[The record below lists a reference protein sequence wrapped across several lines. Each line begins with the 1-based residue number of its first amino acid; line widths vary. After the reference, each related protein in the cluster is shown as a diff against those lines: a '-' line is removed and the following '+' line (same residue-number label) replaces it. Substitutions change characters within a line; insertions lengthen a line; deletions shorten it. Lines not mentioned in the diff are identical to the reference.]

1 MRWAI
6 MVALA
11 LFTSAPAAAQ
21 QTEAKF
27 ALIIANFDY
36 DGDGRISATPEAV
49 TRAQER
55 GYVGDLA
62 NPWFDSVRVGEALRN
77 AGFAV
82 EVIQNADR
90 ATMLG
95 AVMRARFRAQSAG
108 PDAALVIYYSGH
120 GVQIHGRTY
129 LVSARAHLTPAPP
142 ETPADVDRIGA
153 VLGPSLQELLA
164 GARPRTAPGY
174 ELFLVDACRD
184 NPWEEEVRA
193 LLAPGANY
201 VGERGFGALSLP
213 ARVIVGFSA
222 QPGQLAQDGLSA
234 ASSPF
239 ANAIARR
246 AGQRGLAIDQMLQSA
261 TGEVAAT
268 SGAQQ
273 IPAIVGRLGDA
284 TSLRR

>member
-6 MVALA
+6 MLALA
-11 LFTSAPAAAQ
+11 LFASATAAAQ
-21 QTEAKF
+21 PTQAKF

-36 DGDGRISATPEAV
+36 DGDGRISATPEAI

-62 NPWFDSVRVGEALRN
+62 NPWFDSVRVSEALRN
-77 AGFAV
+77 AGFDV
-82 EVIQNADR
+82 EIIRNADR
-90 ATMLG
+90 AAMLS

-108 PDAALVIYYSGH
+108 PAAALIVYYSGH

-129 LVSARAHLTPAPP
+129 LVSARAHVTPAPP
-142 ETPADVDRIGA
+142 EIPSDVDRIGR

-164 GARPRTAPGY
+164 GARPPTAPGY

-193 LLAPGANY
+193 RLAPDANY
-201 VGERGFGALSLP
+201 VGERGFAALSLP
-213 ARVIVGFSA
+213 ARVVVGFSA
-222 QPGQLAQDGLSA
+222 QPGQLAQDGFSA

-246 AGQRGLAIDQMLQSA
+246 ASQRGLAIDQMLQSA
-261 TGEVAAT
+261 TGEVAAA

-273 IPAIVGRLGDA
+273 IPAIIGRLGDA
-284 TSLRR
+284 TPLWR